1 MRGLNMLKHAILGFV
16 KYKPSTGYEIKQTMD
31 KSTGHFWH
39 AKQSQIY
46 TTLKKLEED
55 GLVTSHHEPQESRP
69 DRRVYIITESGC
81 KELQEWLSQPVTK
94 LDNSK
99 IILLLKLFFSGKE
112 DKETILTQL
121 RLQRSLHERQF
132 ELYKTEP
139 TDFIE
144 EVVASQ
150 PELKRDALLW
160 EATRRFGELHEEIYL
175 RWLDETIAMIEKEF

>member
-1 MRGLNMLKHAILGFV
+1 MQK
-16 KYKPSTGYEIKQTMD
+16 
-31 KSTGHFWH
+31 
-39 AKQSQIY
+39 
-46 TTLKKLEED
+46 
-55 GLVTSHHEPQESRP
+55 
-69 DRRVYIITESGC
+69 
-81 KELQEWLSQPVTK
+81 WLSQPVTK

-99 IILLLKLFFSGKE
+99 VILLLKLFFSGKE

-175 RWLDETIAMIEKEF
+175 RWLDETIAMVEKEF

>member
-1 MRGLNMLKHAILGFV
+1 MLKHAILGFL
-16 KYKPSTGYEIKQTMD
+16 KYKPNTGYEIKQTMD

-55 GLVTSHHEPQESRP
+55 GFVTSHHEPQESRP
-69 DRRVYIITESGC
+69 DRRVYTITESGG

-99 IILLLKLFFSGKE
+99 VILLLKLFFSGKE

-139 TDFIE
+139 TAFIE

-150 PELKRDALLW
+150 PELKRDSLLW
-160 EATRRFGELHEEIYL
+160 EATRRFGELLEEIYL
-175 RWLDETIAMIEKEF
+175 RWLDETIAMVEKEF

>member
-1 MRGLNMLKHAILGFV
+1 MLKYALLGFL
-16 KYKPSTGYEIKQTMD
+16 KYESKTGYDLKQTMD

-55 GLVTSHHEPQESRP
+55 GLVISHPEPQESRP
-69 DRRVYIITESGC
+69 DRRVYTITESGG

-94 LDNSK
+94 LDTTK
-99 IILLLKLFFSGKE
+99 QLLLLKLFFSGKLE
-112 DKETILTQL
+112 KETILTQL

-139 TDFIE
+139 TVFIKE
-144 EVVASQ
+144 IVASQ

-175 RWLDETIAMIEKEF
+175 RWLDETIAMVEKEF

>member
-1 MRGLNMLKHAILGFV
+1 
-16 KYKPSTGYEIKQTMD
+16 
-31 KSTGHFWH
+31 
-39 AKQSQIY
+39 
-46 TTLKKLEED
+46 
-55 GLVTSHHEPQESRP
+55 
-69 DRRVYIITESGC
+69 
-81 KELQEWLSQPVTK
+81 LQEWLSQPVTK

-99 IILLLKLFFSGKE
+99 VILLLKLFFSGKE

-121 RLQRSLHERQF
+121 RLQRRLQRSLHERQF

-175 RWLDETIAMIEKEF
+175 RWLDETIAMVEKEF